1 MSQQVISFSL
11 SAKVDQKEVSPA
23 HVTLDLLRSFSDE
36 VATFIVGSDKNTH
49 IKDLP
54 IAIEHGSLKLVLPA
68 LVMSAS
74 LLHDWNILSTTQALT
89 NMDPKRIEVVTQKW
103 QNKARKD
110 ENYSVQL
117 QASQMPTIQIDGRSH
132 FYNDEATQWVA
143 VERYI
148 QGEVMTLGGVTKPN
162 LNVKLSNGKTLT
174 VAASQAVLKAD
185 TENRIYRNLL
195 LRVRGQ
201 QHLQT
206 NEYKNLS
213 LINYVDYAP
222 QFDATAFDQFTQQ
235 GKEAWR
241 GISSASAWVEE
252 LRGA

>member
-1 MSQQVISFSL
+1 MSQQIISFSL
-11 SAKVDQKEVSPA
+11 SAKVEQEEVSPT

-74 LLHDWNILSTTQALT
+74 LLQDWNTLSTTQALT
-89 NMDPKRIEVVTQKW
+89 NMDPKRLEIALKW

-110 ENYSVQL
+110 ANYAVQF
-117 QASQMPTIQIDGRSH
+117 QASEMPTVRIDGRTH

-148 QGEVMTLGGVTKPN
+148 QGEVMTLGGITKPN
-162 LNVKLSNGKTLT
+162 LNIKLSNGKTLT

-222 QFDATAFDQFTQQ
+222 KFDEAAFERFTQQ
-235 GKEAWR
+235 GKEAWH

>member
-1 MSQQVISFSL
+1 MSQQVLSFSL
-11 SAKVDQKEVSPA
+11 SSKVDQKEVSPA

-36 VATFIVGSDKNTH
+36 VAAFIVGSDKNTH

-68 LVMSAS
+68 VVISAS

-89 NMDPKRIEVVTQKW
+89 NLDPKRLEIALKW
-103 QNKARKD
+103 QNKARKNA
-110 ENYSVQL
+110 NYAVQL
-117 QASQMPTIQIDGRSH
+117 QASQMPTIQIDGGTH
-132 FYNDEATQWVA
+132 FYNDEASQWVA

-148 QGEVMTLGGVTKPN
+148 QGEVMTLGGITKPN

-222 QFDATAFDQFTQQ
+222 KFDEAAFERFTQQ
-235 GKEAWR
+235 GKKAWSDI
-241 GISSASAWVEE
+241 GSASAWVEE